1 LVEVRVDNP
10 SPGRIRDDFDY
21 HDSKVIGVVLD
32 PDTGDPRGLPQDV
45 VQVFRPAIKKAD
57 LKVR

>member
-10 SPGRIRDDFDY
+10 SARRIRDDLDY

-32 PDTGDPRGLPQDV
+32 PDTGDPGGLP
-45 VQVFRPAIKKAD
+45 
-57 LKVR
+57 